1 VYDVR
6 SVGEDVAEAIDAL
19 PAEFLQAF
27 AELQVALE
35 ISPRSVGQPYSARNP
50 EGSRTAVFGPGGRG
64 LVLFVVEDVTRSV
77 VWLWQVTVAP
87 DFDL

>member
-6 SVGEDVAEAIDAL
+6 SVGEDVSDAIDAL

-35 ISPRSVGQPYSARNP
+35 VSPRNVGQPYSTTNP
-50 EGSRTAVFGPGGRG
+50 EGSRTAVFGPSGRG
-64 LVLFVVEDVTRSV
+64 LVLFVVEDMTRSV
-77 VWLWQVTVAP
+77 VWLWQVTVVP
-87 DFDL
+87 DVDL